1 MKNKSNSNSRI
12 SLNKNSSKKMSVFSK
27 ENNRDNFNLNYKN
40 IGVVNVNQIS
50 EFITKLSLEE
60 IAEFTEIDKSIEDEE
75 NEKEG
80 LEVEDSFSDISN
92 NVIK

>member
-80 LEVEDSFSDISN
+80 SEVEDSFSDISN